1 MVIRWGKSYRIIKH
15 LRENLSQGDRVK
27 CSSCGKD
34 NRDNAIFCENC
45 GVFVIDPVRLDDH
58 RLDGPK
64 RAIRSAIMARAST
77 DRLLNPLWVIV
88 ALIVSIGGYV
98 IGFAILLTAFP
109 SFSFTAFSVS
119 TAVIYGGQIA
129 SLIIYTMLTYYVVKR
144 EGEHAKREWALRQG
158 VMSLVSAAAG
168 SQQRQYWI
176 GRELGAMSYS
186 SQVEKHRNPLVW
198 SFFIAMPLLLYMVII
213 LGPVLSF
220 NIDISGIEWFFVGV
234 TILAVVL
241 GISSFVLQ
249 IYLLYFLSKNI
260 GLHHARWNSFAY
272 NSRFALSRMGY
283 PPGKPFVGISLPERS
298 MVLYIIL
305 GVFVPFFLI
314 YWWWT
319 VLKDPNE
326 HYRAQWE
333 YEDNIWSVL

>member
-1 MVIRWGKSYRIIKH
+1 M
-15 LRENLSQGDRVK
+15 K
-27 CSSCGKD
+27 CSSCGTE

-58 RLDGPK
+58 RLDEPK
-64 RAIRSAIMARAST
+64 RAIRSAIMARTST
-77 DRLLNPLWVIV
+77 DRFLNPLWVIV
-88 ALIVSIGGYV
+88 SLVVLIGGYV
-98 IGFAILLTAFP
+98 IGFAVLITSFWSSTFP
-109 SFSFTAFSVS
+109 SWPLS
-119 TAVIYGGQIA
+119 TAIIYGGQVA
-129 SLIIYTMLTYYVVKR
+129 SVVIYTMLTYYVVKR
-144 EGEHAKREWALRQG
+144 EGEHARREWALRQG

-186 SQVEKHRNPLVW
+186 SQVEKRRNPLVW
-198 SFFIAMPLLLYMVII
+198 SFFIAMPLLLYTLSIVGAI
-213 LGPVLSF
+213 VSF
-220 NIDISGIEWFFVGV
+220 NTDTSAIEWFFVGV
-234 TILAVVL
+234 SILAVVL

-249 IYLLYFLSKNI
+249 IYLLYFLSKDI

-272 NSRFALSRMGY
+272 NSRIALSRMGF
-283 PPGKPFVGISLPERS
+283 PPGKPFVGISLPERA

-314 YWWWT
+314 FWWWT

-326 HYRAQWE
+326 HYMAQWE